1 MYDINSANCSEI
13 KSAELGVLSSQELK
27 RISLGKYE
35 NQLQEFE
42 KVSKDGTSN
51 RITYDPRFGT
61 IDYTQICSVCFE
73 KHDSC
78 LGHIGHIEFVLPV
91 FNPLFYKDLQELL
104 NLVCYNC
111 YALCYSEDV
120 IFLLKHIYQLKSL
133 NEIESSNK
141 FIIKKNN
148 ENEYIVSEIERLYNK
163 ICKES
168 NITMEDIVESICQD
182 YENSFGNN
190 EKDNNENDSFED
202 RQTYELWKKINDD
215 IYNDDQTNEADFSK
229 ESDNKKKHNYSKD
242 KKTNQEIENKE
253 TKEKIKFLK
262 EKIKK
267 YKFDI
272 SKLAFQSNYNYE
284 EYVILNKAIKL
295 HMKKGANCSNC
306 KFRRSIVAKTSPK
319 KDTINFVGIYTN
331 NSFFKKY
338 ISKKSKNEGF
348 EENGNNSNDDND
360 DDAEV
365 GKANKRGKE
374 IKSEKI
380 KNLNNSENGIDKF
393 QYEGSNNKDGDE
405 EDESFKDAVA
415 SYKRKT
421 SREKCTVRLFSF
433 QIIDLLKKIFVENN
447 KEIINLVYPFT
458 KKDGYQVF
466 FLYYMGISSN
476 RFRTQSRGIHKRT
489 RITNY
494 ICKLNNYVKLCI
506 NSKKNVDFDHMIEY
520 NKNELDLYNEMFLLF
535 SLRLRQRVIS
545 NSMEF
550 NIEIAKSDFLRCYSL
565 IYNNKIAYL
574 NILFGNLQLS
584 VNTFLDSS
592 LIDKRLQKN
601 MDNISIREILDKK
614 EGILRKN
621 IMGKRVNNCA
631 RTVISP
637 DTFIETNQIGVPIE
651 FAKTLTIDEHITE
664 NNFEYVKKLIEN
676 GPDVYPGALS
686 YKDGQGRVFKLSH
699 SYENRMN
706 LISRLTHILQKGKH
720 ETLVL
725 HRHAR
730 DGDIVIMNR
739 QPTLHKFSIMAHFL
753 KIFEKEKVFRLNYVN
768 CSSYNADFDG
778 DEMNLHLLQTPLA
791 RAEAT
796 HLMNS
801 DFLFTSFKDGSPL
814 RGLAQD
820 FILGGLHLTSL
831 ETFLNYDEYCN
842 LLQCSLNGLLRQK
855 NAFFF
860 SKTKHRNTSNSSNTK
875 DGNKNS
881 GGNDKSGSNSFRG
894 INAKISNYSYIDPYA
909 TNLNKTNFTI
919 KTEEPTILFPKKLW
933 TGKQLIS
940 SILKTIINEL
950 AIETYN
956 KNGDNSFMENFKGI
970 NYVAKAKTDPELWS
984 FDPKKE
990 CEIIIKN
997 SELLQGVLD
1006 KLHFGASSNSFVHL
1020 CYELFGPKSAAVM
1033 LDCFGRLFI
1042 SFLQLRGTS
1051 LSLYDFI
1058 LKKKAKVEK
1067 KKIKKRISFTGFYLQ
1082 NLFVYT
1088 IGKALN
1094 ADMNK
1099 MDEYSNKKISNYEE
1113 GQNLFSNKLY
1123 DIYLNK
1129 SQIINKYERKLE
1141 KKMNIEDKHMNTNI
1155 CLTKKNIPNKFNLF
1169 NDKELN
1175 LKKDLYFITFL
1186 NKEIEE
1192 IFTQNN
1198 MLSGNV
1204 KNEESEET
1212 QKCKYSDSPHL
1223 NYIIKK
1229 ENYEIFEKCLVG
1241 KNKLNSLEK
1250 QGKDGTICEG
1260 GTIWEDESRYYE
1272 FVNSI
1277 INKLYNSINNPIF
1290 YKTSTFTSTQVVK
1303 VIEKIV
1309 NFLKEAKC
1317 NKKLKVFILFEL
1329 FQNEN
1334 IVKYFP
1340 SLIDFAS
1347 GLNTNISSEEIVE
1360 TVINNILLKK
1370 DLKLE
1375 TEYVSSLNTE
1385 KIKFNDNKLEKT
1397 NDVILKKYLHLYS
1410 RLIKI
1415 EREKKGKI
1423 NNNSPSKL
1431 KHDEDEIN
1439 ETKFE
1444 NSQNIGIDNVDII
1457 KNCLIS
1463 SLPSFALNED
1473 ITNLSYNNRYQYY
1486 EKYLNIKD
1494 EKYSHFKFYRM
1505 KDVFHKLD
1513 FLINNF
1519 FSLKR
1524 INFDGLLD
1532 SLFQPY
1538 LCRVSSGTNN
1548 LITMEN
1554 LMNKFLTNGFSN
1566 MIFTGAKGSKVNYS
1580 MICGML
1586 DQQYLEGK
1594 RVPRMRSGKTL
1605 PSFHRYD
1612 YGARSCGLITDC
1624 FLEGLRPQ
1632 EYFFHCMSGR
1642 EGLIDTAVKT
1652 AKSGYIQR
1660 CLIKSMESVILH
1672 YDGTVRNEDNSIIQ
1686 FLYGEDGIDPSKTA
1700 YLNLPSDLINNYNIS
1715 FSKYLNYGSDQLILS
1730 NQRLFAKND
1739 GKKKNEDGKKNEKNG
1754 ENGKNG
1760 KNDDDDGDGDGGE
1773 DDPLIF
1779 QYNPYTYIGSISDNY
1794 NAKLNN
1800 ILINK
1805 KFNITNYNENFDSL
1819 SASLL
1824 RSKYFHSL
1832 CSPGE
1837 SIGIL
1842 VAQSFGEPAT
1852 QMTLNTF
1859 HLAGTEN
1866 VTMGIPR
1873 LKEIFL
1879 TSKLTSK
1886 PMIYVPIKLDEKNN
1900 NNPNQIKNYITNIAD
1915 KILSSYQSILLSE
1928 VIYGIGINRKLIIRD
1943 KIENKEIHTIKLDNN
1958 LLSKNNKENESNWD
1972 KSDICKTANYSKILQ
1987 VIENTNLNFDLKKEW
2002 VHEIVIQFDN
2012 LNHFCKVNKHLSI
2025 PFILYKMVN
2034 IVLMSILNKIQNSIS
2049 HHNIKNIHFINHEHY
2064 DELFDFIS
2072 EKMSEEFNFA
2082 YEKYEYKDDE
2092 DEINAKL
2099 KYMPNKSEGN
2109 KLGDDDDHY
2118 NTSLKTPKK
2127 FSEDNDDNFSMD
2139 GKNEGSDN
2147 DKNDKSDGNNDSDQN
2162 DGRESDEYK
2171 SEQEDKEY
2179 DESEEDAENDTDSML
2194 SQNAAD
2200 TDDDIKHE
2208 NVNSSESDDGD
2219 EKKKEKK
2226 SEKKEKK
2233 KSKLLNETDSESNYS
2248 SDESITDSSIINEDP
2263 KESNKSKKEDKLN
2276 TSSKK
2281 RKLTDVN
2288 DNIKNEQNK
2297 NKSKEINSDSSI
2309 SSESETELKQKMS
2322 KKFSEYLYDYKN
2334 RMNKHNLDVS
2344 DYEDPSIG
2352 ISGSKNKLN
2361 DQKYI
2366 KNLIDKIK
2374 SSLLCFIKKI
2384 DFSPIT
2390 WVLKFELSWDVNFF
2404 PYPIDFLSYL
2414 QNEISKEILFKVKD
2428 LNNPKIL
2435 KGKDITHSGEEYELQ
2450 IEGRNVYKLFNI
2462 KDKYID
2468 KTKLYCNDIY
2478 TIVKTYG
2485 IEAGRLCITKELK
2498 KVFEAY
2504 GIKIDFRHLSFI
2516 SDFMTH
2522 TGDLKSFNR
2531 YGMAACRN
2539 VFHKMSFECATT
2551 FMIQGCI
2558 QNSVD
2563 YLSTPSSS
2571 LFFGKHIK
2579 VGTNVSNIV
2588 TSIKAGK

>member
-1 MYDINSANCSEI
+1 MYDINSAKCSEI
-13 KSAELGVLSSQELK
+13 KSAELDVLSSQELK

-42 KVSKDGTSN
+42 KISKDGTSN

-61 IDYTQICSVCFE
+61 IDYSQICSVCFE
-73 KHDSC
+73 KHDNC
-78 LGHIGHIEFVLPV
+78 LGHVGHIEFMLPV

-141 FIIKKNN
+141 FVIKKNN

-168 NITMEDIVESICQD
+168 NITMDDIVESICQD
-182 YENSFGNN
+182 YEKSFGNN
-190 EKDNNENDSFED
+190 ENNSNEDN
-202 RQTYELWKKINDD
+202 QTYELWKKIN
-215 IYNDDQTNEADFSK
+215 NDMHSGDEQNEPDLSK
-229 ESDNKKKHNYSKD
+229 ESEKKQDDNNDLKKQKSNEEAES
-242 KKTNQEIENKE
+242 QE
-253 TKEKIKFLK
+253 TKEKIRFLK

-267 YKFDI
+267 YNFDI

-284 EYVILNKAIKL
+284 EYLILNKAIKI
-295 HMKKGANCSNC
+295 HMKKGANCSYC
-306 KFRRSIVAKTSPK
+306 KFRRSITVKTSPK
-319 KDTINFVGIYTN
+319 KDTINFVGAYTN
-331 NSFFKKY
+331 NSFFKRY
-338 ISKKSKNEGF
+338 LSKKDKNKISG
-348 EENGNNSNDDND
+348 ENGDDNLED
-360 DDAEV
+360 NEINYDHVDVEKPNKQSKESKS
-365 GKANKRGKE
+365 GKR
-374 IKSEKI
+374 KSLDNI
-380 KNLNNSENGIDKF
+380 NLENGDD
-393 QYEGSNNKDGDE
+393 QLVEGTDNNKDGDE
-405 EDESFKDAVA
+405 NDESFKDAVA

-421 SREKCTVRLFSF
+421 SKEKCTVRLFSF
-433 QIIDLLKKIFVENN
+433 QIVDLLKKIFVNNN
-447 KEIINLVYPFT
+447 KDIINLLYPFT
-458 KKDGYQVF
+458 KKDGCQVF
-466 FLYYMGISSN
+466 FLYDMGISAN
-476 RFRTQSRGIHKRT
+476 RFRTQFRGIHKR
-489 RITNY
+489 IKVTNY
-494 ICKLNNYVKLCI
+494 ICKLNNFVKLCI
-506 NSKKNVDFDHMIEY
+506 NSKKNIDFDYIIEY
-520 NKNELDLYNEMFLLF
+520 NKTELDLYNEMFSLF
-535 SLRLRQRVIS
+535 SLKHRSRTAS
-545 NSMEF
+545 NSMDF
-550 NIEIAKSDFLRCYSL
+550 NVEIAKSDFLRCYSL
-565 IYNNKIAYL
+565 IYNNKSAYL
-574 NILFGNLQLS
+574 NILFGNLQLA
-584 VNTFLDSS
+584 VNTFFDSS
-592 LIDKRLQKN
+592 LIDKRVQKN
-601 MDNISIREILDKK
+601 LDNICIKEILDKK
-614 EGILRKN
+614 EGVVRKN

-664 NNFEYVKKLIEN
+664 NNFEYIKKLIEN
-676 GPDVYPGALS
+676 GPDMYPGALS
-686 YKDGQGRVFKLSH
+686 YKDSQGRVFKLSR
-699 SYENRMN
+699 SYEGRMKLINELAN
-706 LISRLTHILQKGKH
+706 LLRKEKK
-720 ETLVL
+720 ETLIL

-842 LLQCSLNGLLRQK
+842 LLQCSLNVLLRQK
-855 NAFFF
+855 NSFFF
-860 SKTKHRNTSNSSNTK
+860 RKPKRSNTSGSPNTK

-881 GGNDKSGSNSFRG
+881 GSNDKGTSNSFSG
-894 INAKISNYSYIDPYA
+894 INSKISNYSYLDPYA
-909 TNLNKTNFTI
+909 SNLSRTHFTI

-956 KNGDNSFMENFKGI
+956 KNGDNNFMENFKGI
-970 NYVAKAKTDPELWS
+970 NYIAKAKTDPELWS
-984 FDPKKE
+984 FDPIKE
-990 CEIIIKN
+990 CDIIIRN

-1058 LKKKAKVEK
+1058 LKKKAKDEK

-1099 MDEYSNKKISNYEE
+1099 MNEYSNKKISNYEE
-1113 GQNLFSNKLY
+1113 CKNLFSNKLY
-1123 DIYLNK
+1123 DIYLKK
-1129 SQIINKYERKLE
+1129 SKIINNYE
-1141 KKMNIEDKHMNTNI
+1141 KKLGKEINIENEDVNTNL
-1155 CLTKKNIPNKFNLF
+1155 CLTKTEDLTKNISSKFNLF
-1169 NDKELN
+1169 NDEEFN
-1175 LKKDLYFITFL
+1175 MKKDLYFITLL
-1186 NKEIEE
+1186 NKEIEN
-1192 IFTQNN
+1192 IFIQNKL
-1198 MLSGNV
+1198 LSDNV
-1204 KNEESEET
+1204 KNDQPEQIET
-1212 QKCKYSDSPHL
+1212 YEYSNSPHL
-1223 NYIIKK
+1223 NYIIKA
-1229 ENYEIFEKCLVG
+1229 ENYELFEKYVI
-1241 KNKLNSLEK
+1241 EK
-1250 QGKDGTICEG
+1250 TKDDSV
-1260 GTIWEDESRYYE
+1260 DEHNETGYSE
-1272 FVNSI
+1272 FVNNI
-1277 INKLYNSINNPIF
+1277 IHKLYNSIKNPSF
-1290 YKTSTFTSTQVVK
+1290 YKSTTFTSVQVVK
-1303 VIEKIV
+1303 VIEKIIS
-1309 NFLKEAKC
+1309 FLREAKC
-1317 NKKLKVFILFEL
+1317 NKRLKVFILFEL

-1334 IVKYFP
+1334 ITKYFP
-1340 SLIDFAS
+1340 SLIEFATN
-1347 GLNTNISSEEIVE
+1347 LNTDISSEEIVE

-1375 TEYVSSLNTE
+1375 TEQISSRDVE
-1385 KIKFNDNKLEKT
+1385 KSSFNGKRWETT
-1397 NDVILKKYLHLYS
+1397 NDIILKRYLYLYN
-1410 RLIKI
+1410 RLVKV
-1415 EREKKGKI
+1415 EKDKKGQI
-1423 NNNSPSKL
+1423 NNSPL
-1431 KHDEDEIN
+1431 KPKNDQDADIIN
-1439 ETKFE
+1439 ETPLE
-1444 NSQNIGIDNVDII
+1444 NSQNININENVHIYDGDAI

-1473 ITNLSYNNRYQYY
+1473 INNLSYNNRYQYY

-1494 EKYSHFKFYRM
+1494 EKYSRFKFYKM
-1505 KDVFHKLD
+1505 EDVFHKLD

-1524 INFDGLLD
+1524 LDFDNMLD

-1554 LMNKFLTNGFSN
+1554 LMNKFLDNGFSN

-1660 CLIKSMESVILH
+1660 CLIKSMESIILH
-1672 YDGTVRNEDNSIIQ
+1672 YDGTVRNEDNAIIQ

-1700 YLNLPSDLINNYNIS
+1700 YLNSPSDLINNYNIS
-1715 FSKYLNYGSDQLILS
+1715 FSKYLNYGSSQLIQKNQNLFMS
-1730 NQRLFAKND
+1730 NGSCTKN
-1739 GKKKNEDGKKNEKNG
+1739 
-1754 ENGKNG
+1754 
-1760 KNDDDDGDGDGGE
+1760 
-1773 DDPLIF
+1773 DDPLIC
-1779 QYNPYTYIGSISDNY
+1779 QYNPYTYIGSVSDNY
-1794 NAKLNN
+1794 DSKLNN
-1800 ILINK
+1800 ILRK
-1805 KFNITNYNENFDSL
+1805 SDFNLTNNDENFYSL
-1819 SASLL
+1819 SSSLL

-1886 PMIYVPIKLDEKNN
+1886 PMIYVPIKLEENN
-1900 NNPNQIKNYITNIAD
+1900 MNNPNEIKNYITNIAD

-1928 VIYGIGINRKLIIRD
+1928 VIYGIGIDRKLIIRD
-1943 KIENKEIHTIKLDNN
+1943 KIDNKEIHMIQLD
-1958 LLSKNNKENESNWD
+1958 KVEPKDNEKKSFDWD
-1972 KSDICKTANYSKILQ
+1972 KGDIYKTKDYSKILQ
-1987 VIENTNLNFDLKKEW
+1987 VLENTNLNFDLKKEW
-2002 VHEIVIQFDN
+2002 AHEIVIQFDN
-2012 LNHFCKVNKHLSI
+2012 LNHFCKVNKHLSVS
-2025 PFILYKMVN
+2025 FILYKIVN
-2034 IVLMSILNKIQNSIS
+2034 IVLISILNKIQSSIS
-2049 HHNIKNIHFINHEHY
+2049 HHNIRNINFMNHEHY

-2072 EKMSEEFNFA
+2072 GKMSEDFNFNFD
-2082 YEKYEYKDDE
+2082 KYEYKNDE

-2099 KYMPNKSEGN
+2099 KHMPKDAGGNKS
-2109 KLGDDDDHY
+2109 GDENDYGRSHNLNNSKKY
-2118 NTSLKTPKK
+2118 N
-2127 FSEDNDDNFSMD
+2127 EENDDNMSMGD
-2139 GKNEGSDN
+2139 KNEESGN
-2147 DKNDKSDGNNDSDQN
+2147 EKNNKSDGNDDSDQN
-2162 DGRESDEYK
+2162 DDGRESDEYK

-2179 DESEEDAENDTDSML
+2179 DESEEDADNEDDSRSSQNEQDSDDDVKHDSM
-2194 SQNAAD
+2194 NG
-2200 TDDDIKHE
+2200 
-2208 NVNSSESDDGD
+2208 SESDDNKYD
-2219 EKKKEKK
+2219 ETEKSLKKKKTEKK
-2226 SEKKEKK
+2226 SEKK
-2233 KSKLLNETDSESNYS
+2233 KSKLLNETDSESDAS
-2248 SDESITDSSIINEDP
+2248 SNLTITNPGIIDGEY
-2263 KESNKSKKEDKLN
+2263 KESNKSKKEEN
-2276 TSSKK
+2276 MGISGKK
-2281 RKLTDVN
+2281 RKLSDGS
-2288 DNIKNEQNK
+2288 DYIKNEK
-2297 NKSKEINSDSSI
+2297 HRKEINYDSSMD
-2309 SSESETELKQKMS
+2309 SENEAELKKEMS
-2322 KKFSEYLYDYKN
+2322 KRFSKYSYDYKN
-2334 RMNKHNLDVS
+2334 RMNKIDLDVS
-2344 DYEDPSIG
+2344 DYEDLSIG
-2352 ISGSKNKLN
+2352 IAGNKNKLY

-2366 KNLIDKIK
+2366 KHIIEKMK
-2374 SSLLCFIKKI
+2374 SSLLCFIKRI
-2384 DFSPIT
+2384 EFSPIT

-2414 QNEISKEILFKVKD
+2414 QNDISKEILFKVKD

-2531 YGMAACRN
+2531 YGMSAYRN
-2539 VFHKMSFECATT
+2539 IFHKMSFECATS

-2563 YLSTPSSS
+2563 YLSTASSS

-2579 VGTNVSNIV
+2579 VGTNVSNII
-2588 TSIKAGK
+2588 TCINGGT